1 MSQLTPHVVQAE
13 ITWLSLG
20 EFAQVSGL
28 SAEQIQELVEL
39 GILAPSGASAHDW
52 LFNHQAMALARRLRR
67 LREDLDLELDL
78 QALAL
83 GFRLL
88 ERINELEGQLCRERA
103 NRRHG

>member
-1 MSQLTPHVVQAE
+1 MSQLTHHVVQAE

-103 NRRHG
+103 NRLHG

>member
-1 MSQLTPHVVQAE
+1 MSQLTPLVVQAE

-52 LFNHQAMALARRLRR
+52 LFSHQAMALARRLRR
-67 LREDLDLELDL
+67 LQEDLDLELDL

-103 NRRHG
+103 NRLHG

>member
-1 MSQLTPHVVQAE
+1 MSQITSHVLQAE

-28 SAEQIQELVEL
+28 TADQIQELVEL
-39 GILAPSGASAHDW
+39 GILAPSGASAHEW

-67 LREDLDLELDL
+67 LQEDLDLELDL
-78 QALAL
+78 HALAL

-103 NRRHG
+103 TRLSG

>member
-1 MSQLTPHVVQAE
+1 MSQLTPNVVQAE